1 MFYNA
6 LARKHKLDDD
16 TSEADMESVV
26 AVHNHMNEQTWE
38 QILRYER
45 TVLLGRSD
53 PPEAETTASS
63 STKLLKFHGR
73 PQDLSPKAALKHYLC
88 GHPLPFDRHDW
99 FIERSNGQVVRYVL
113 DYYAGIDHSLHVDVR
128 PALDGPISL
137 YERAVVLPLARLR
150 DTTDFIPLPLFPNDV
165 LKAQYDESKHI
176 WQNLIHGGGT
186 TVAGGSTAAAVS
198 SSLPTITVADLLK
211 NDCRAVAASVSAC
224 TDEADCQRASIDLTL
239 CLGKRLCLAEYADLQ
254 RSAANSTTDGFGD
267 DNVSIETTLR
277 RLQACVD
284 QQPK

>member
-6 LARKHKLDDD
+6 LARKNKLDDD
-16 TSEADMESVV
+16 TNEADMESVV

-45 TVLLGRSD
+45 TVLG
-53 PPEAETTASS
+53 PETAAA
-63 STKLLKFHGR
+63 TPKLLKFHGR
-73 PQDLSPKAALKHYLC
+73 PQDLSPKAAMKHYLC

-99 FIERSNGQVVRYVL
+99 FIERHNGQVVRYVL

-137 YERAVVLPLARLR
+137 YERAIVVPLARLR
-150 DTTDFIPLPLFPNDV
+150 HTTDFIPLPLFPNDV

-186 TVAGGSTAAAVS
+186 GGTAASTSS

-211 NDCRAVAASVSAC
+211 NDCRAVAAAVSAC

-239 CLGKRLCLAEYADLQ
+239 CLGKRLCQAEYADLQ
-254 RSAANSTTDGFGD
+254 RSASNSSTTDGFGD